1 MCELAELNLE
11 LILCNTAH
19 VHTTASD
26 NGRQESNP
34 EQILRFQRSGGGVM
48 YIYIYISPV
57 KFVAKKSVITGFAL
71 ISPRSLSDAL

>member
-48 YIYIYISPV
+48 YIYIYITS
-57 KFVAKKSVITGFAL
+57 
-71 ISPRSLSDAL
+71 